1 MTIERNETIKFHE
14 KGTLD
19 AVTRWISSHGDGLA
33 ELFKN
38 VRRQYQ
44 VDRAN
49 VADGQRVAVLLV
61 SDAAG
66 DRPARIGLLDVGG
79 ATLEDVTAWSTW
91 QDPEASRRGSKLDE
105 ETTQGNG
112 GKAYMYRFFTGVA
125 RILGIRDGRRNCKGF
140 EGEAGTVERGT
151 PGWIPSIAEGREV
164 EISSFDAE
172 LRAALDLYGIT
183 LSDLP
188 TRVKAAIK
196 SRQAF
201 TLVEGE
207 NPMGVYKGRVDA
219 EDLINKVVRHEQ
231 STLCLEQVDFFAIH
245 NGKLLNDGRRL
256 ALPPITPYPG
266 FESPSVVQIPD
277 ELPLPDGEMV
287 SSTEGGKREAGRLTL
302 HTSAENM
309 QAAYKNLRPRWQ
321 IVYRTKHQ
329 MIGAKPVAEVAVT
342 TPGSQFIYGTV
353 ELPSLEPAYVEH
365 GRRRPKPGPLVE
377 AVDHF
382 MAHKIRELAQKINAT
397 RQEKQDEHEL
407 DEVFRENQ
415 KLDDFKNR
423 FLPEYGEGSGATG
436 NSGDGPPGGG
446 GGGPVKW
453 GHVPDSIAFS
463 VWDQGLHLGKGLTI
477 PLRPLFNVS
486 VRDEKN
492 LPVKATIEW
501 FTSNPKVAAIS
512 DDGVLEAR
520 EKGHCQVW
528 VQVKNTT
535 IKTEPINCTV
545 WNVDHVL
552 LTPRTIEI
560 PLSTRQRITA
570 EVTDD
575 EGNRSTNVLLDWVH
589 DADDP
594 LIIRI
599 SREGLVTGN
608 RLGRTAVKAGAGGVW
623 SRIPVEI
630 HVIPNSQESK
640 RGGGFPRLL
649 VTDRDLDPATG
660 VERPGDPDQPPLWQE
675 PSDWINNVW
684 WLNLQSP
691 DAAFAFKK
699 HATEPLLWRTYHAER
714 LIEMVVQVWMSEEF
728 TRKGDSQLPEFWADH
743 LGALNRHR
751 VRIGQQMWKRLEPYV
766 AGGSAL
772 DLEGD

>member
-1 MTIERNETIKFHE
+1 M
-14 KGTLD
+14 
-19 AVTRWISSHGDGLA
+19 S
-33 ELFKN
+33 
-38 VRRQYQ
+38 
-44 VDRAN
+44 
-49 VADGQRVAVLLV
+49 
-61 SDAAG
+61 
-66 DRPARIGLLDVGG
+66 
-79 ATLEDVTAWSTW
+79 
-91 QDPEASRRGSKLDE
+91 SRRC
-105 ETTQGNG
+105 
-112 GKAYMYRFFTGVA
+112 A
-125 RILGIRDGRRNCKGF
+125 
-140 EGEAGTVERGT
+140 
-151 PGWIPSIAEGREV
+151 
-164 EISSFDAE
+164 
-172 LRAALDLYGIT
+172 
-183 LSDLP
+183 
-188 TRVKAAIK
+188 
-196 SRQAF
+196 
-201 TLVEGE
+201 
-207 NPMGVYKGRVDA
+207 
-219 EDLINKVVRHEQ
+219 
-231 STLCLEQVDFFAIH
+231 LEQVDFFAIH